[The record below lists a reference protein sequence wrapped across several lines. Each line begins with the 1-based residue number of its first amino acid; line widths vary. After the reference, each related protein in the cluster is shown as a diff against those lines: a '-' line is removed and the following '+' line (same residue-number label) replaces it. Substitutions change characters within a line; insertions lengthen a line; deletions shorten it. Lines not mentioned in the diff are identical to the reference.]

1 MVNLD
6 IIKESI
12 GFEKVL
18 SENSLDIPFR
28 EEYLIP
34 DTQPDVHDV
43 LSVDTKVYVLNREVQ
58 SDRVL
63 LEYEVECNI
72 MYLAREEEGLGINSV
87 IYKEKNSSFIDI
99 VGLNIV

>member
-6 IIKESI
+6 IIKESL

-34 DTQPDVHDV
+34 DTQPDVH
-43 LSVDTKVYVLNREVQ
+43 
-58 SDRVL
+58 
-63 LEYEVECNI
+63 EY
-72 MYLAREEEGLGINSV
+72 MYLTEKFKV
-87 IYKEKNSSFIDI
+87 IEYY
-99 VGLNIV
+99 